1 MADGP
6 RPYSAQH
13 VATAS
18 PWDVYEC
25 LTEPDEMAQWRGQ
38 HTSALTVADAYPYT
52 KVEFNNGMVVEL
64 EPEGDG
70 TLIKARRSRSS
81 NGMTGR
87 FGRLMTSR
95 KNVEEEL
102 LEELRRI
109 ALVASHRRV

>member
-6 RPYSAQH
+6 RPYTAKH
-13 VATAS
+13 VAAAS

-25 LTEPDEMAQWRGQ
+25 LTDPDDMAQWRGQ
-38 HTSALTVADAYPYT
+38 HTMAISVADAYPYT

-64 EPEGDG
+64 EPEDGG
-70 TLIKARRSRSS
+70 TLLKARRSRSS

-87 FGRLMTSR
+87 VGRLLTSR

-102 LEELRRI
+102 LEVLRRI
-109 ALVASHRRV
+109 ASVAEHGKM